1 MTTTDAARRQA
12 GLKPTPDLRRA
23 SRLIAALVI
32 PLGPIAVAVLRYVLP
47 YATTDEPGAMVKKV
61 IEHPGTQS
69 AVVWLAFVA
78 VLTLVPAVFAL
89 ARLTRRGAPRLTAA
103 AVLLAVP
110 GFLSLGW
117 LAGSDQLLWAGAQA
131 NVGPAPLTS
140 MVSAVHTTS
149 DVAAVVFVLGHVVG
163 TVLIGVAMWVSRSVP
178 RWAAVVTMVSQPL
191 HFVAAVILASP
202 TLDLAA
208 WGMTAAGFTA
218 GAVAIW
224 RLHDDVWDLPPSRAI
239 EVG

>member
-1 MTTTDAARRQA
+1 MTTTEAPRRHTPS
-12 GLKPTPDLRRA
+12 KPATDLRAA
-23 SRLIAALVI
+23 SRILAAVLV
-32 PLGPIAVAVLRYVLP
+32 PVGPVAVAVLRYVLP
-47 YATTDEPGAMVKKV
+47 YATTDEPGTMAQKV
-61 IEHPGTQS
+61 IDHVGTQS

-110 GFLSLGW
+110 GYLSLGW
-117 LAGSDQLLWAGAQA
+117 LAGGDQLLWAGAQA
-131 NVGPAPLTS
+131 KVGAGVLTS
-140 MVSAVHTTS
+140 MASALHPTS

-163 TVLIGVAMWVSRSVP
+163 TVLIGAAMWASRAVP
-178 RWAAVVTMVSQPL
+178 RWAAGVTMVSQPL
-191 HFVAAVILASP
+191 HVVAAVILASP

-208 WGMTAAGFTA
+208 WGMTAVGFTA

-224 RLHDDVWDLPPSRAI
+224 RLHDDAWDLPPVSSPSA
-239 EVG
+239 